1 MKIKKAIIPAAGLG
15 TRLYPI
21 TQVISKEML
30 PIINKP
36 AIAYVIEEAFI
47 SGIEKICIITNKRKS
62 DIEEYVESFYHNI
75 SFMHQD
81 EPKGLGHAVLQAEEF
96 IDDEPFAVLL
106 PDEIIDSRTP
116 CIKQLIDIHNVCE
129 SNTVLGVQR
138 VKLKDVSKYGII
150 ETNKIDNKILEVNN
164 LVEKPTV
171 FATPSTFAIMGR
183 YILTPKILGI
193 LKTTK
198 PGKNNEIQL
207 TDALKELLLYEDIKA
222 YHFDGTRFDVGTQE
236 GLLNA
241 NIYYSREAL
250 E

>member
-1 MKIKKAIIPAAGLG
+1 MKIRKAIIPAAGLG

-21 TQVISKEML
+21 TNVIPKEML
-30 PIINKP
+30 PILQRP
-36 AIAYVIEEAFI
+36 AIEYVVNEAI
-47 SGIEKICIITNKRKS
+47 ASGIKEIGIVINNKKEIIKQYFNAS
-62 DIEEYVESFYHNI
+62 ANI
-75 SFMHQD
+75 HFIYQD
-81 EPKGLGHAVLQAEEF
+81 KPKGLGHAVLQAEEF
-96 IDDEPFAVLL
+96 IGDEPFAVLL

-164 LVEKPTV
+164 LVEKPAV
-171 FATPSTFAIMGR
+171 FKTPSTFAIMGR
-183 YILTPKILGI
+183 YILTPKILDI
-193 LKTTK
+193 LKTIK

>member
-1 MKIKKAIIPAAGLG
+1 MKIRKAIIPAAGLG

-21 TQVISKEML
+21 TNVIPKEML
-30 PIINKP
+30 PILQRP
-36 AIAYVIEEAFI
+36 AIEYVVNEAI
-47 SGIEKICIITNKRKS
+47 ASGIKEIGIVINNKKEIIKQYFNAS
-62 DIEEYVESFYHNI
+62 ANI
-75 SFMHQD
+75 HFIYQD
-81 EPKGLGHAVLQAEEF
+81 KPKGLGHAVLQAEEF
-96 IDDEPFAVLL
+96 IGDEPFAVLL

-164 LVEKPTV
+164 LVEKPAV
-171 FATPSTFAIMGR
+171 FKTPSTFAIMGR
-183 YILTPKILGI
+183 YILTPKILDI